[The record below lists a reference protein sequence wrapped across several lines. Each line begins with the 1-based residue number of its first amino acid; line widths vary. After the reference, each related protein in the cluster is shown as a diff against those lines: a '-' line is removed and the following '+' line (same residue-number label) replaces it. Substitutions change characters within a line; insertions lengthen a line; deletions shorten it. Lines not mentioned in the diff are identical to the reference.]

1 VKVSAF
7 GGVDSKREMRHRADL
22 EVAKW
27 RATMSPDVETP
38 TADQVL
44 AEAST
49 TEQPAIGIE
58 SAAEPAAPIPAE
70 TNESA
75 PA

>member
-1 VKVSAF
+1 
-7 GGVDSKREMRHRADL
+7 
-22 EVAKW
+22 
-27 RATMSPDVETP
+27 MSPDVETP

-49 TEQPAIGIE
+49 TEQPAIGSE
-58 SAAEPAAPIPAE
+58 SAAEPAAPTPAE